1 MNPNNI
7 SKIFM
12 CGIVTMLR
20 TWLTKNLDVNYFV
33 ILKKPERI
41 LTKLSSPLHSSVHLP
56 FDISLQ
62 PPTNN

>member
-41 LTKLSSPLHSSVHLP
+41 LTKLSSPLHSSFHLP